1 MRTEYVMLADHVE
14 TVNQKAYVMAGG
26 WDVLYVNQ
34 PPPIQHTCGILASFM
49 VPWNETNEQHEVT
62 LEVLD
67 PDGESIAKIQGQLE
81 VGRPAGI
88 SHGQEQRLFL
98 GVNLGLAIKKLGPY
112 AVKTT
117 AEGQVT
123 MVRFSAVAGPGLS
136 AAMAQQF
143 PGVGP
148 GR

>member
-14 TVNQKAYVMAGG
+14 TINQKAYVMAGG

-34 PPPIQHTCGILASFM
+34 PPPIQHKCGILASFM
-49 VPWNETNEQHEVT
+49 VPWNETNEQHDVS

-88 SHGQEQRLFL
+88 TPGQEQRLFV

-112 AVKTT
+112 VVQAT
-117 AEGQVT
+117 AEEKVT
-123 MVRFSAVAGPGLS
+123 EIRFSAVAGPGL
-136 AAMAQQF
+136 AATMALQL
-143 PGVGP
+143 P
-148 GR
+148 